1 MEVEIALA
9 LKMTHRKYATI
20 SKGPTLKNML
30 FFKVVFEK
38 ELDLTNVPE
47 TLKDE
52 LKQVQSVQWKLVNF

>member
-1 MEVEIALA
+1 M
-9 LKMTHRKYATI
+9 KK
-20 SKGPTLKNML
+20 ML

-52 LKQVQSVQWKLVNF
+52 LKQVQSVEVDEFLMKLKLMNLITMIILVALIILSR